1 MSDEIDLTGDA
12 PQPTAQPSGLPWW
25 VPVAAIIGVWFW
37 FTYQANK
44 PDPAP
49 QPDDDVVIVDDDQQP
64 SPQPIATDLKDST
77 LIYVYEGTA
86 PTASQVEVMAS
97 KTTVD
102 LQSIGMKGFRKY
114 DQQQSEVAA
123 LVDYAVSKNTPPPFI
138 ALVRNKEPIKLRSF
152 PTSPA
157 ELEAFLK

>member
-1 MSDEIDLTGDA
+1 MSDEIDLTGDT
-12 PQPTAQPSGLPWW
+12 PQPSPKAAGLPWW

-37 FTYQANK
+37 FTYQASR

-49 QPDDDVVIVDDDQQP
+49 QPDDQSIVIEDDTQP
-64 SPQPIATDLKDST
+64 SPQPITTDLKDST

-97 KTTVD
+97 KTTVE
-102 LQSIGMKGFRKY
+102 LQARGMKGFRKY
-114 DQQQSEVAA
+114 DQQQSEVVA

-138 ALVRNKEPIKLRSF
+138 ALVRNKEPIKLAPF
-152 PTSPA
+152 PASPA